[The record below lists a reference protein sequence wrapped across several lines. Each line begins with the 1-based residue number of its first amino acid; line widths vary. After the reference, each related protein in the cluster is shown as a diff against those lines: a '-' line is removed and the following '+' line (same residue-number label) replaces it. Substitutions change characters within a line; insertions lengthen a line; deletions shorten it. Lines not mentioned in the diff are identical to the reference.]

1 MTQPDPAS
9 VPIRLT
15 RKEARRIHEGLR
27 LLREARYFKDHHD
40 PYATVVS
47 GYDKR
52 HGFNDG
58 RYDAELNR
66 PLETAFSK
74 SRSRSGT
81 SKRLR
86 MTAFEIAACM
96 LGLRWTATRLRRDKF
111 IPPGVK
117 LDTLSAQIA
126 MSKAGTWKR
135 NRRQQVAR
143 VRPRYLAA
151 VDRLMQKL
159 ENSRKRAKRA
169 FLQAHGEVRYREM
182 EERWKGH
189 VRWVRVH
196 LMEVGIRSW
205 RAQQPGRKR
214 LYGERFERWV
224 GAVRKE
230 LEADK
235 LPSPPEDEL
244 VAVVKKALRSAKRF
258 QRTLSRSLSMSERQ
272 ELLSEHIWNII
283 NRNCL
288 SWVKNK
294 ARQDLYDKIHRAA
307 GIEVLEDTNE
317 EKPQGKE
324 RKPLRRKKRAKQ
336 PGRLESGQS
345 LQEAEEPID
354 GTAFQEVFQREIP
367 PQGIGIRAQLAQ
379 ARARRDSEGK

>member
-1 MTQPDPAS
+1 MKPDPVI

-15 RKEARRIHEGLR
+15 RQEARRIYEGLR
-27 LLREARYFKDHHD
+27 LLPGARYLKEHPN
-40 PYATVVS
+40 PYATGIP
-47 GYDKR
+47 GYDGR
-52 HGFNDG
+52 HGFDFG
-58 RYDAELNR
+58 RFDAELNR

-74 SRSRSGT
+74 IRSISGT

-86 MTAFEIAACM
+86 MTAFEIAASM
-96 LGLRWTATRLRRDKF
+96 LGLRWTATRLKRGQF

-117 LDTLSAQIA
+117 LGTLSTQIA
-126 MSKAGTWKR
+126 MAKAGTWKR
-135 NRRQQVAR
+135 SQRRQIAR

-151 VDRLMQKL
+151 VNRLMQKL

-169 FLQAHGEVRYREM
+169 YLQAHGEVRYREM

-214 LYGERFERWV
+214 LYGERVERWV
-224 GAVRKE
+224 GAVRKD

-283 NRNCL
+283 NRDCL

-324 RKPLRRKKRAKQ
+324 RKPRRRKKRAK
-336 PGRLESGQS
+336 
-345 LQEAEEPID
+345 
-354 GTAFQEVFQREIP
+354 
-367 PQGIGIRAQLAQ
+367 
-379 ARARRDSEGK
+379 